1 MVEKEVVKALKLNM
15 LPLSRRKGRLL
26 SELFSSVLGCC
37 NDILFIAKSANPE
50 NFAIL
55 HTTSYPVIKQK
66 YSLHSQILVDC
77 IHQVW
82 ENLNCKEFKQVPIR
96 FNILVLVDLPKQ
108 NEEIPSLLHR
118 LMETVEL
125 PCQSSRMVLIRD
137 LLSILKMVGFARN
150 SDCTRRMDITLSSL
164 TLGRSSKLSGIIE
177 RLWELMLTAV
187 ASL

>member
-1 MVEKEVVKALKLNM
+1 MLRNTRIYIYPLSLPSHHSSYRQGSPFRGRDWRKLFIFLTILIRVQMVEKEVVKALKLNV

-37 NDILFIAKSANPE
+37 NDILSIAKSANPE

-82 ENLNCKEFKQVPIR
+82 ENLNCKEFKRVPIR
-96 FNILVLVDLPKQ
+96 FNIPVL
-108 NEEIPSLLHR
+108 ESL
-118 LMETVEL
+118 
-125 PCQSSRMVLIRD
+125 
-137 LLSILKMVGFARN
+137 RN
-150 SDCTRRMDITLSSL
+150 KAWKSCRCYCI
-164 TLGRSSKLSGIIE
+164 
-177 RLWELMLTAV
+177 V
-187 ASL
+187 